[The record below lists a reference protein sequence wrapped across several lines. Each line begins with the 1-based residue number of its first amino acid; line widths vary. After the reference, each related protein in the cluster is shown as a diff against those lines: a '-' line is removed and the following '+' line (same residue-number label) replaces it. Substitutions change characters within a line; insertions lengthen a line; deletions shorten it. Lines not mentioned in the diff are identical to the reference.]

1 MARKR
6 RSTKS
11 AQQLA
16 KDVKSNSV
24 NAEGITQTS
33 KAVVIEGGVGRQE
46 KRVSSKARKEVD
58 IDKWLDSHVDE
69 LISLLGLDLLKL
81 KKEEYIEILRKPVEL
96 LYGSPSSRPDA
107 LTIAKRIKRYSEDVY
122 PAIALTL
129 LSLRDELTLEQVD
142 FIVNNIGKAV
152 LNVASRLY
160 KEVIKFGRD
169 DLLSLLRRVWRVS
182 WLENR
187 SRILP
192 LECPVC
198 RFNALMPDLTC
209 LVCGSTVS
217 ERQVKE
223 FINFKESLK
232 SFVSSLSCEDI
243 KNLLK
248 YDYVLINGI
257 SIKHPS
263 LPRDVN
269 IDVELYLD
277 KDEKTLIKTIYE
289 SLCKRDFHEVTPF

>member
-6 RSTKS
+6 RSAKS

-16 KDVKSNSV
+16 KDVKSSSV

-58 IDKWLDSHVDE
+58 IDKWLESHVDE
-69 LISLLGLDLLKL
+69 LTSLLGLDLLKL

-129 LSLRDELTLEQVD
+129 LNLRDELTLEQVD

-187 SRILP
+187 SKTLP

-257 SIKHPS
+257 SIKHPT

-289 SLCKRDFHEVTPF
+289 SLCKGGFS